1 MRGEGLRHVEY
12 YGRLRMR
19 ELGVMCG
26 REFCRGVRGARG
38 VALWCGWCGGLQ
50 KYQIFYFYIKYFTH
64 KNIIY
69 PYGVNKKS
77 QKRFFGMVEML
88 ILHNDIC

>member
-1 MRGEGLRHVEY
+1 MCAVREELLCGEWVLSGCAV
-12 YGRLRMR
+12 R
-19 ELGVMCG
+19 EELLCGAVGVTVCK
-26 REFCRGVRGARG
+26 
-38 VALWCGWCGGLQ
+38 

-69 PYGVNKKS
+69 PYGMNKKS